1 MLKTQGASAFGSFFV
16 EPMDYMD
23 RALSLARMAQGRTSP
38 NPAVGAVVVRDNEI
52 VGEGFTQPP
61 GSWHA
66 EVMALRQAGDHA
78 RGATMYVTLEPCCH
92 YGRTPP
98 CTEAIIAH
106 EIAEVRVATLDPNP
120 LVRGKGIRQL
130 EDAGIRVHLTED
142 CDRAVEMVE
151 GFTKHVSTGMPFFIL
166 KWAMTLD
173 GKIATRSGDS
183 KWITSEDAR
192 ALVHDLRDAC
202 DAVMVGVGTVIADDP
217 QLTVRVE
224 TGRSHRPEGP
234 LKVVVD
240 TTGRI
245 PLTAQLLDPKL
256 ASRTLVA
263 VTDRADPAKI
273 EKIRATGAKAL
284 VMPEKDG
291 LVDLAA
297 LGRELGRRGMV
308 NVLAEG
314 GGTLLASL
322 ISGGLADKV
331 YAFIAPKII
340 GGRAA
345 ITPVEGEGRSLV
357 ADAAKVRMVD
367 VRTIGGDVL
376 IVGYLG
382 GDNVHGN
389 S

>member
-1 MLKTQGASAFGSFFV
+1 
-16 EPMDYMD
+16 
-23 RALSLARMAQGRTSP
+23 
-38 NPAVGAVVVRDNEI
+38 
-52 VGEGFTQPP
+52 
-61 GSWHA
+61 
-66 EVMALRQAGDHA
+66 
-78 RGATMYVTLEPCCH
+78 
-92 YGRTPP
+92 
-98 CTEAIIAH
+98 
-106 EIAEVRVATLDPNP
+106 
-120 LVRGKGIRQL
+120 
-130 EDAGIRVHLTED
+130 
-142 CDRAVEMVE
+142 MVE

-357 ADAAKVRMVD
+357 ADAAKVRLVD